1 MPTLIVCSNVWRP
14 WWRTPSPTPSGAIQL
29 FVTAEPDQIVLHVQ
43 DQGPGISDQEKDK
56 VLERFTR
63 GSTATGTRG
72 SGLGLSLV
80 QQLIGL
86 MGADLLMADAPSG
99 GADVQLRFQRVE
111 TTAGVAVAAGSP

>member
-1 MPTLIVCSNVWRP
+1 MV
-14 WWRTPSPTPSGAIQL
+14 
-29 FVTAEPDQIVLHVQ
+29 
-43 DQGPGISDQEKDK
+43 K

-86 MGADLLMADAPSG
+86 MGADLVMADAPGG

-111 TTAGVAVAAGSP
+111 TTAAVAVAAGSP